1 MKGAG
6 NFMKDMVSMYQNGAN
21 DHPYQDPLTN
31 SSPVKS
37 KTLGQ
42 KDLGDGLGA
51 AASQD
56 KMQKT

>member
-1 MKGAG
+1 
-6 NFMKDMVSMYQNGAN
+6 MKDMVSMYQNGAN